1 MCPVNTGSHPLKA
14 TKNRIY
20 AKQFSSSYKILSR
33 RRKIKIKRKTI
44 ATRYAL
50 KRKHKKKKKTRE
62 AITKLFAL
70 NANTIKQAEKQKK
83 IALIEEDIGRINERI
98 ELLDNK
104 VSLLDNEFILLV
116 EKSAKDN
123 NMSLISKANARKR
136 KSSKRKK
143 ELADL
148 ENSLKVAR
156 EKHRK
161 LV

>member
-70 NANTIKQAEKQKK
+70 NANTIKQAEKQKQ

-123 NMSLISKANARKR
+123 MSLISKANAMKR
-136 KSSKRKK
+136 KNSKRKK

>member
-20 AKQFSSSYKILSR
+20 AKQFSNSSKILSR

-70 NANTIKQAEKQKK
+70 NANTIKQAGKQKQ

-98 ELLDNK
+98 ELVNK
-104 VSLLDNEFILLV
+104 TVRSLGGEFILLV
-116 EKSAKDN
+116 EIAGKDS
-123 NMSLISKANARKR
+123 MSLILKANAMKR
-136 KSSKRKK
+136 KSLEKKK

-148 ENSLKVAR
+148 ENSL
-156 EKHRK
+156 
-161 LV
+161 